1 MIDVSTRASRRQFY
15 QSSKWRRL
23 RQAIL
28 VRDNF
33 ECQWCK
39 SAGLVTT
46 AHDAVL
52 EVDHIQ
58 ELEHYPELA
67 LDENNL
73 RTLCKACHN
82 KRHERFE
89 FKVTTEKPQQT
100 FRQDEWWG
108 HPPVK

>member
-1 MIDVSTRASRRQFY
+1 MIDTSTRASRRQFY
-15 QSSKWRRL
+15 QSSEWRRL
-23 RQAIL
+23 RQEIL

-39 SAGLVTT
+39 AEGLVTT
-46 AHDAVL
+46 ARDSVL

-58 ELEHYPELA
+58 ELEYYPELA
-67 LDENNL
+67 LDEANL
-73 RTLCKACHN
+73 RTLCKSCHN

-89 FKVTTEKPQQT
+89 FKVATEKPQQT